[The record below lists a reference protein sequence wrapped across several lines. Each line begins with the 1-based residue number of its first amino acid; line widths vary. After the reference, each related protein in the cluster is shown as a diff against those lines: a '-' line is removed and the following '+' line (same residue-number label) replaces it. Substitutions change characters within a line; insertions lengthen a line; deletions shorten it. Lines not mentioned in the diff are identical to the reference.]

1 MRHIIHALL
10 LVAALLTP
18 AGAGAQPSA
27 DPRVADIV
35 QRGTVRIAM
44 HLPQFKTDPASGELQ
59 GHGTGVVIVQ
69 IAQAMAAK
77 LGVKLQLVGFPSPPA
92 LIMGLNAGDA
102 DMGFLGVTSHRATEV
117 GLTSP
122 YILVPFTYLVPER
135 SPIRDVAEADKT
147 GVRIAA
153 VRNHA
158 STLALTRLVKNAE
171 IVSVDI
177 PDNAFDL
184 MRNGQAD
191 AWASPRPPL
200 LEYAPKLPGSRVLD
214 GHYGANL
221 QGMAVPKGNEARL
234 AYVNAFI
241 EEAKTTGFVQRA
253 IEQAGERGIEVAPRE
268 ASAR

>member
-1 MRHIIHALL
+1 MIQALL

-35 QRGTVRIAM
+35 KRGTVRIAM
-44 HLPQFKTDPASGELQ
+44 HLPQFKKDPASGEIQ
-59 GHGTGVVIVQ
+59 GQGTGVVIVQ
-69 IAQAMAAK
+69 IAQAMAAR

-102 DMGFLGVTSHRATEV
+102 DMGFLGVTRHRAEEV

-122 YILVPFTYLVPER
+122 YILVPFTYMVPGP
-135 SPIRDVAEADKT
+135 SPIHNIADVDKQ

-158 STLALTRLVKNAE
+158 STFALTRLVKQAQ
-171 IVSVDI
+171 IVPVEI

-184 MRNGQAD
+184 VRDGKAD

-200 LEYAPKLPGSRVLD
+200 LEYAPKLQGSRVLD
-214 GHYGANL
+214 GRYGANL
-221 QGMAVPKGNEARL
+221 QGMAVPKGKDERL
-234 AYVNAFI
+234 AYVDAFI
-241 EEAKTTGFVQRA
+241 EEAKTTGLVQKA
-253 IEQAGERGIEVAPRE
+253 IEQAGERGIEVAPRGTV
-268 ASAR
+268 AQ